1 MDLLKRDCF
10 EVYAASVCSIS
21 VVRGWDW
28 DLGHLTPTCT
38 CCFMTLLQ
46 YEVLI
51 RIDLVEQTLNKN
63 FSTFLFEDTHPKT
76 TTEKEKHLTISGE
89 IMA

>member
-1 MDLLKRDCF
+1 
-10 EVYAASVCSIS
+10 
-21 VVRGWDW
+21 
-28 DLGHLTPTCT
+28 
-38 CCFMTLLQ
+38 MTLLQ

-51 RIDLVEQTLNKN
+51 RIDLVAQTLNKN

-89 IMA
+89 IMAWLIQTSKTPKDGYHIVSVFNSLT